1 MICKVVSM
9 KDSVVLLM
17 IAASLLLLISGCVGT
32 PDVNNTTPDNLT
44 PTGKGAYILCE
55 GLKGQNNTTLW
66 RYSFSNSES
75 VTTQDYYTSVN
86 PGMKLGDTGNAL
98 KMKGDTAY
106 IPITSNG
113 MIEMIKISTG
123 KSLGRIILPGERRAP
138 RDITIVNDSVGFI
151 SDLHTH
157 TLTRFNPT
165 TFELTR
171 DMIAVG
177 YAPESIVS
185 TSKYVFVANSG
196 FGDYAY
202 DHTEIK
208 AQNIS
213 VVDISTNTEIAVI
226 PTGPNVQSLQLHPT
240 KNLLYALYTHLP
252 RFDKDSL
259 GGIVEIDITTFKE
272 NRRWQYKVSK
282 NFALS
287 QSGDSLLLL
296 NSQGLSILHTVG
308 DNTPNV
314 VVKAKANENWYG
326 VHVSPFDG
334 SIFIA
339 NARQYTTKGEVI
351 ILNNQWNIITTF
363 QVGINPNAMIFF
375 P

>member
-1 MICKVVSM
+1 
-9 KDSVVLLM
+9 
-17 IAASLLLLISGCVGT
+17 VGT
-32 PDVNNTTPDNLT
+32 PDVNGNSKQNLT
-44 PTGKGAYILCE
+44 PAGKGAYILCE
-55 GLKGQNNTTLW
+55 GLSGQNNTTLW
-66 RYSFSNSES
+66 RYSFFHSQS
-75 VTTQDYYTSVN
+75 VTTQDYFTSAN
-86 PGMKLGDTGNAL
+86 PGLKLGDTGNAL

-113 MIEMIKISTG
+113 MIEIMNISTG
-123 KSLGRIILPGERRAP
+123 KSLGRIILNGTKRAP
-138 RDITIVNDSVGFI
+138 RDITIVNDTIGYI
-151 SDLHTH
+151 SDFHTH
-157 TLTRFNPT
+157 SLTRFNPT
-165 TFELTR
+165 TFTITQDL
-171 DMIAVG
+171 IAVG
-177 YAPESIVS
+177 YAPEAIVS

-202 DHTEIK
+202 DHPEIK

-213 VVDISTNTEIAVI
+213 IVDVATNTEIAVI
-226 PTGPNVQSLQLHPT
+226 PAGPNVQSLHINRA

-259 GGIVEIDITTFKE
+259 GGVVEIDITTFKE
-272 NRRWQYKVSK
+272 IRRWPYKVSK

-308 DNTPNV
+308 NNTPNV

-351 ILNNQWNIITTF
+351 LFNQQWNIINTF
-363 QVGINPNAMIFF
+363 QVGINPNATIFF